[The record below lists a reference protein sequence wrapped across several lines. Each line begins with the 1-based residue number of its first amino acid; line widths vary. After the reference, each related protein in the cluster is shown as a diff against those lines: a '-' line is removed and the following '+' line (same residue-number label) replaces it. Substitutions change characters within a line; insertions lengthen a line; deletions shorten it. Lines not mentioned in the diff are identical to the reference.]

1 MDRIGHC
8 RQCGISLN
16 GICIYAG
23 IIQGNDGEIEMRK
36 TAIISQIEL
45 CHALVGRLNYDIT
58 NDSNEVSLYSYN
70 NKMKNYTQ
78 KVADIKRLRRELL
91 YLQKLLEE

>member
-1 MDRIGHC
+1 MKKVAIMTQVEVC
-8 RQCGISLN
+8 NLLN
-16 GICIYAG
+16 
-23 IIQGNDGEIEMRK
+23 
-36 TAIISQIEL
+36 S
-45 CHALVGRLNYDIT
+45 RLLEDIT

-70 NKMKNYTQ
+70 NRMKNYTQ

>member
-1 MDRIGHC
+1 MKKVAIMTQVEVC
-8 RQCGISLN
+8 NLLN
-16 GICIYAG
+16 
-23 IIQGNDGEIEMRK
+23 
-36 TAIISQIEL
+36 S
-45 CHALVGRLNYDIT
+45 RLLEDIT